1 MKCVRLA
8 NAINNSTIVNT
19 FKSDNS
25 NISYIQRKHCKS
37 MSTITNRILK
47 IKLMLK
53 KPILTDK
60 ALLLII
66 TLKNINSKWI
76 LSQCSIYENY
86 LLKLIF
92 ISFKRIFIK
101 IICHLLYN
109 FISSVVDWYH
119 HSLVKHSIPHV

>member
-37 MSTITNRILK
+37 MPIITNRILR

-66 TLKNINSKWI
+66 TLKNINSK
-76 LSQCSIYENY
+76 
-86 LLKLIF
+86 
-92 ISFKRIFIK
+92 
-101 IICHLLYN
+101 
-109 FISSVVDWYH
+109 
-119 HSLVKHSIPHV
+119 